1 MFPHVCLQRRVCL
14 QRLCGIICQLVDASD
29 HRESCCFLVCVFK
42 RLAVFVPKICPPALV
57 LTVPIRPATAF
68 PWAPQ
73 KAPGWSPYRS
83 GSPVS
88 TKEHLDLQQKCVDR
102 GSTIINTWINFR
114 DWQDWQDL
122 KVKDWKSKG
131 MVRFGGWKD
140 WKGQGIRKDQSE
152 NPDETSSHLVI
163 DSWNKRLAICQHLPC
178 SWPPYRSHPQEL
190 FLHVS
195 PSKSSEK

>member
-1 MFPHVCLQRRVCL
+1 M
-14 QRLCGIICQLVDASD
+14 
-29 HRESCCFLVCVFK
+29 
-42 RLAVFVPKICPPALV
+42 
-57 LTVPIRPATAF
+57 LTVPSCDSFSRSSAKGSWLKPILERITC
-68 PWAPQ
+68 Q
-73 KAPGWSPYRS
+73 HKGAPGP
-83 GSPVS
+83 S
-88 TKEHLDLQQKCVDR
+88 TKMC
-102 GSTIINTWINFR
+102 GSWINTWINTWINFR

-190 FLHVS
+190 IFYTFLPPNLPKNHRTKPIRVYEAVTNS
-195 PSKSSEK
+195 R